1 MHTCN
6 HKGGGGGGGGG
17 GEKERERDEVSVCNK
32 TNKSD

>member
-6 HKGGGGGGGGG
+6 HKGGGGGGGG